1 MIGPKTWD
9 RIVGIFLRFSLVAV
23 TAQKICGLFG
33 SLILEIWHLKCML
46 DMRKCR
52 EWVVD
57 RSQNMGPNCGEF
69 LDILGQFVAVGD

>member
-1 MIGPKTWD
+1 MP
-9 RIVGIFLRFSLVAV
+9 V

-69 LDILGQFVAVGD
+69 LGILGQSVAVGD

>member
-1 MIGPKTWD
+1 MT
-9 RIVGIFLRFSLVAV
+9 V
-23 TAQKICGLFG
+23 QKICGLFG

-57 RSQNMGPNCGEF
+57 RSQNMGPNYGNIFGHLEQSVNAQKLMWAALWEF
-69 LDILGQFVAVGD
+69 MY